1 MQQIFFVLFALNDSF
16 CYYLAGD
23 GADAV
28 HFGIP
33 KLEYGLPFKP
43 PLADEEAINDA
54 RSMFFAARFFR
65 CLDDLSRDYRAV
77 CFGDS

>member
-1 MQQIFFVLFALNDSF
+1 
-16 CYYLAGD
+16 
-23 GADAV
+23 V